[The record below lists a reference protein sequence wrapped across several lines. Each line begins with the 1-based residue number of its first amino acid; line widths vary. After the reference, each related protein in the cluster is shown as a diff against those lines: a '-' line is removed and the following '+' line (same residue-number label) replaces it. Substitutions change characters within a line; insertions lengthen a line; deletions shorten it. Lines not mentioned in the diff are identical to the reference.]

1 MADKPSS
8 SSDGCD
14 ANAPPPVA
22 APAQYPTASVA
33 AAPGYPTV
41 NWENAPLHAA
51 PPHAQGYVA
60 GYPQMPGHMGG
71 AAMYA
76 AGAGHRDLGVYD
88 GRVFSTVGLYKLPK
102 YP

>member
-1 MADKPSS
+1 
-8 SSDGCD
+8 
-14 ANAPPPVA
+14 
-22 APAQYPTASVA
+22 
-33 AAPGYPTV
+33 
-41 NWENAPLHAA
+41 
-51 PPHAQGYVA
+51 
-60 GYPQMPGHMGG
+60 MPGHMGG